1 MILVPNVECRMPSCW
16 TETPPTIIRH
26 STLDTRHS
34 QALTSGASIHQ
45 PPAGTVPLAAEPKL
59 NRRTVFSWAMY
70 DFANSSFTTLV
81 VTFIYATYFTE
92 AIASDTN
99 TGTYYW
105 SIGVGISAILV
116 ALVSPY
122 AGAIADQGGYRKRFL
137 LISTILGVAATT
149 LLFFPLPGQIWFA
162 LITFIV
168 ANFAF
173 EIGLVFY
180 NAFLPEIAPQEKIG
194 RVSGFAWGLGYLGGL
209 LCLGIS
215 LITVVM
221 PEEPMFGL
229 STEDGEYIRAT
240 NLLVA
245 IWYALFSIPIFLFV
259 KEAKKEKLA
268 FSRELFQQATDQF
281 VNTFHE
287 IRKYKDIFRMLIARI
302 FYNDGLVT
310 IIAFGAIYAVGT
322 FGFST
327 QDTLIFGIVLNVSA
341 GLGAFLFGY
350 LDDKLG
356 GKITIQITNVGL
368 ILASI
373 LAVLAQSATAFWI
386 AGVVVGLLM
395 GPNQSASRSLM
406 GRFIPKDKENEF
418 YGFFAFSGKATSFMG
433 PILLGQFTLWFDSQR
448 AGVSVVIILFVIGMV
463 ILHKVNEKRGIEA
476 AGR

>member
-1 MILVPNVECRMPSCW
+1 
-16 TETPPTIIRH
+16 
-26 STLDTRHS
+26 
-34 QALTSGASIHQ
+34 
-45 PPAGTVPLAAEPKL
+45 
-59 NRRTVFSWAMY
+59 MY
-70 DFANSSFTTLV
+70 DFANSAFTTLV

-92 AIASDTN
+92 AIAEDSN
-99 TGTYYW
+99 TGTFYW
-105 SIGVGISAILV
+105 SLGVGISAILV

-137 LISTILGVAATT
+137 LLSTILGVAATIV
-149 LLFFPLPGQIWFA
+149 LFFPLPGQVYFA
-162 LITFIV
+162 LITFVIG
-168 ANFAF
+168 NFAF

-180 NAFLPEIAPQEKIG
+180 NAFLPELAPQEKIG

-209 LCLGIS
+209 LCLVIA
-215 LITVVM
+215 LVTVVM

-229 STEDGEYIRAT
+229 SKENGEYIRAT

-245 IWYALFSIPIFLFV
+245 GWYALFSIPLFV
-259 KEAKKEKLA
+259 MVKEEKREKLA
-268 FSRELFQQATDQF
+268 FSRELFSKATDQF

-287 IRKYKDIFRMLIARI
+287 IRNYRDIFRMLVARI

-341 GLGAFLFGY
+341 GLGAIGFGY

-356 GKITIQITNVGL
+356 GKTTIQITNIGL
-368 ILASI
+368 IAASL
-373 LAVLAQSATAFWI
+373 LAVFAQSATGFWV

-406 GRFIPKDKENEF
+406 GRFIPADKENEF
-418 YGFFAFSGKATSFMG
+418 YGFFAFSGKATSFIG
-433 PILLGQFTLWFDSQR
+433 PILLGQITLLFDSQR
-448 AGVSVVIILFVIGMV
+448 AGVSVVILLFIIGMI
-463 ILHKVNEKRGIEA
+463 ILHGVNEKEGMAA
-476 AGR
+476 AGRG